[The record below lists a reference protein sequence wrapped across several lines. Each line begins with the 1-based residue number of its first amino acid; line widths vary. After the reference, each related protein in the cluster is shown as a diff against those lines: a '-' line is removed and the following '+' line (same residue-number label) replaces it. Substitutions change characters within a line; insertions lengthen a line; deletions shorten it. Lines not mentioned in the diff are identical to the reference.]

1 MYSNYTIFTVNYELK
16 DSYEF
21 QLNEANKYEQ
31 LPPSYIHQRNRGICF
46 SLVSKVLNHQSS
58 HSKWKNKLPKY
69 IFNLTRPPIEMVR
82 RS

>member
-31 LPPSYIHQRNRGICF
+31 LPPSYIHQRNHGICF
-46 SLVSKVLNHQSS
+46 FSVLKVLNHQSS
-58 HSKWKNKLPKY
+58 HSKWKINYPSIY
-69 IFNLTRPPIEMVR
+69 LT
-82 RS
+82 